1 MVMDGEESLMTR
13 PIDARRTL
21 PIACTLDAADGG
33 RRLEEWRRLNAD
45 YALER
50 ELRDGRLV
58 VRYAPHDDAA
68 RRLAALVDAE
78 QRCCAFVDWSIDRS
92 RGGLR
97 LVVRGDDFA
106 LATLPAA

>member
-1 MVMDGEESLMTR
+1 MVIDEEESPTME
-13 PIDARRTL
+13 PIDVSRRL

-33 RRLEEWRRLNAD
+33 RRLDEWRRLNAE

-50 ELRDGRLV
+50 ELRDGRLI

-68 RRLAALVDAE
+68 RRLAALVEAE
-78 QRCCAFVDWSIDRS
+78 RRCCAFVDWSIDRS

>member
-1 MVMDGEESLMTR
+1 MVIDGEESLMME
-13 PIDARRTL
+13 PIDASRSL

-33 RRLEEWRRLNAD
+33 RRVAEWRRLNAD

-50 ELRDGRLV
+50 ELREGRLV
-58 VRYAPHDDAA
+58 VQYVPHDDAA
-68 RRLAALVDAE
+68 QRLAALVEAE

-92 RGGLR
+92 HGGLR